1 MKFKWILILLLFLIL
16 VWVGYS
22 YIYKEHR
29 NISTENSMKISSVEN
44 IFNEFKQDE
53 NKANKRYLDKVIQV
67 KGKVT
72 QVDSIQK
79 TITIDEKL
87 FSSFQKVDFESCK
100 LNSTLVIKGRFIGY
114 DDLLEE
120 LKMDNCVIIE

>member
-1 MKFKWILILLLFLIL
+1 MKFKWILILLLFSLL

-22 YIYKEHR
+22 YIYKSHR
-29 NISTENSMKISSVEN
+29 DISTERGMKISSVES
-44 IFNEFKQDE
+44 IFKEFKQNE
-53 NKANKRYLDKVIQV
+53 NNANKRYLDKVIQV

-72 QVDSIQK
+72 QIDSIQK

-87 FSSFQKVDFESCK
+87 FSSFQKVDFENCK
-100 LNSTLVIKGRFIGY
+100 LNSTLVLKGRFIGY